1 MRRNTLKRLAA
12 AALLLSTSMLHAQH
26 HDGGADYPQ
35 KPIRIVVPFAA
46 GGATDVLA
54 RILGQKVS
62 PRLGQAVIVENK
74 PGAASNLGAR
84 FAAKAPPDGYTLFL
98 GTSTGLAVN
107 PHLYPNLGFDP
118 HKDFAPIILATTLPM
133 LVVVNNAV
141 PAKTLGEFNSYAKM
155 QARNVTYASNG
166 AGTPPHLGAELYARA
181 AGIQMTHVPYR
192 GGAPALTDLAGGQ
205 TSVMF
210 AVLPDALPLVKD
222 GRIRALAVTTA
233 QRSALVPDLPTVT
246 EAAVPGFELNAWYGF
261 LAPTGTPKPVLAK
274 LNKALGEALQ
284 DQEVRE
290 KLQAMG
296 YVVEGGAPDRLTDLM
311 RSESKKWGDVIRAAD
326 IKAD

>member
-1 MRRNTLKRLAA
+1 MRRRTLKAVAIVAMLVACG
-12 AALLLSTSMLHAQH
+12 TLHAQQQ
-26 HDGGADYPQ
+26 DAAADYPQ
-35 KPIRIVVPFAA
+35 RPIRIVVPFAA

-54 RILGQKVS
+54 RMLGQKIS
-62 PRLGQAVIVENK
+62 PRLGQPVIVENK

-84 FAAKAPPDGYTLFL
+84 FAAKAAPDGYTLFL

-118 HKDFAPIILATTLPM
+118 HKDFAPLILATTLPM

-141 PAKTLGEFNSYAKM
+141 PAKTLGEFNAYAKTHTGKV
-155 QARNVTYASNG
+155 AYASNG

-222 GRIRALAVTTA
+222 GRIRALAVTTN
-233 QRSALVPDLPTVT
+233 QRAGLVLDLPTVA
-246 EAAVPGFELNAWYGF
+246 EAGMPGFELSAWYGF
-261 LAPTGTPKPVLAK
+261 LAPAGTPKPVLAK
-274 LNKALGEALQ
+274 LHKALAEALQ
-284 DQEVRE
+284 DPEVRD

-296 YVVEGGAPDRLTDLM
+296 YVVEGGAPERLSDLM
-311 RSESKKWGDVIRAAD
+311 RSESKKWGEVIRAAN

>member
-1 MRRNTLKRLAA
+1 MSKTTLKLLASA
-12 AALLLSTSMLHAQH
+12 AMMLASCTLSAQQQ
-26 HDGGADYPQ
+26 DAAADYPQ
-35 KPIRIVVPFAA
+35 RPIKIVVPFAA

-54 RILGQKVS
+54 RMIGQKIS
-62 PRLGQAVIVENK
+62 PRLGQPVVVENK

-84 FAAKAPPDGYTLFL
+84 FVAKAAPDGYTLFL

-107 PHLYPNLGFDP
+107 PHLYANLGFDP
-118 HKDFAPIILATTLPM
+118 HKDFTALILATTLPM
-133 LVVVNNAV
+133 LVVTSNSV
-141 PAKTLGEFNSYAKM
+141 PAKTLGEFNAHAKA
-155 QARNVTYASNG
+155 QAGKLSYASNG

-181 AGIQMTHVPYR
+181 AGIQMTHVPYK

-222 GRIRALAVTTA
+222 GRIRALAVTTT
-233 QRSALVPDLPTVT
+233 QRSPLVPDLPTVS
-246 EAAVPGFELNAWYGF
+246 EAAMPGFELNAWYGF
-261 LAPTGTPKPVLAK
+261 LAPAGTPQPIVAR
-274 LNKALGEALQ
+274 LNKALDDALHEA
-284 DQEVRE
+284 DVRE

-296 YVVEGGAPDRLTDLM
+296 YVVEGGAPQRLSDLM
-311 RSESKKWGDVIRAAD
+311 RAEAKKWGDVIRAAN